1 MTLTSHQ
8 LVSETALDRG
18 ETELILNTEQTENAD
33 PTLLRR
39 FAAAS
44 ESEEVDGRSVK
55 LEMLGYFTCQYTL
68 SDFVE

>member
-8 LVSETALDRG
+8 LVNETALDRG
-18 ETELILNTEQTENAD
+18 ETELILTTEQAENAD

-44 ESEEVDGRSVK
+44 ESDEINGRSVK
-55 LEMLGYFTCQYTL
+55 LEMLAYCTCQYTL

>member
-8 LVSETALDRG
+8 LVSETALDKG
-18 ETELILNTEQTENAD
+18 ETELILTTEQAKNAD

-44 ESEEVDGRSVK
+44 ESEEVNGRSVK

>member
-8 LVSETALDRG
+8 LVSETALDKG
-18 ETELILNTEQTENAD
+18 ETELILTTEQAEKAD

-44 ESEEVDGRSVK
+44 ESEEVNGRSVK
-55 LEMLGYFTCQYTL
+55 LEMVQFFTCQYTL

>member
-18 ETELILNTEQTENAD
+18 ETELILTTEQAKNAD

>member
-8 LVSETALDRG
+8 LVSETALDND
-18 ETELILNTEQTENAD
+18 ETELILTTEQAKNAD

-44 ESEEVDGRSVK
+44 ESDEVNGRSVK

>member
-1 MTLTSHQ
+1 MTLTKHR
-8 LVSETALDRG
+8 LVDETALERG
-18 ETELILNTEQTENAD
+18 ETDLILTTEQAKNAD

-44 ESEEVDGRSVK
+44 ESDEVNGRSVK
-55 LEMLGYFTCQYTL
+55 LEIIQFCACQYTL